1 MARSAFRSRLFFAMD
16 LRSLSY
22 TAQPRLKLWNSMVA
36 QSMTA
41 PRETPANGER
51 HVAITEDDVRQA
63 EARMACE
70 RDHAHVVS
78 ARYDGRTHRI
88 IVHLHSGLELAI
100 PPHLVEG
107 LTDATSE
114 ALADIEVSPSGLG
127 LHWPQLDADLY
138 VPALLQGQF
147 GSTLLS

>member
-1 MARSAFRSRLFFAMD
+1 
-16 LRSLSY
+16 
-22 TAQPRLKLWNSMVA
+22 MVA

-41 PRETPANGER
+41 RRETPANGER

-63 EARMACE
+63 EARMACK

-78 ARYDGRTHRI
+78 ARYDGRNHRVI
-88 IVHLHSGLELAI
+88 MHLNSGLELAI
-100 PPHLVEG
+100 PSHLVEG
-107 LTDATSE
+107 LTDATPV
-114 ALADIEVSPSGLG
+114 ALADIEVSPTGLG

-147 GSTLLS
+147 GSPS